1 MNSDYAANYRNLY
14 RNHWWWRAREEA
26 VLRVL
31 RAQFQSSPTSRILDI
46 GCGDG
51 LLFNQ
56 LASLGDVHG
65 VEVCSDLVS
74 ADNPWRSRIYVG
86 PFDEQ
91 YQPARKFDLILMLD
105 VLEHFA
111 DPIAAL
117 QHAGRL
123 LRPNGL
129 LLIHVPAFRTLW
141 TSHDDFNHHYTRYSK
156 GSLTQSL
163 HEADFGVSHLQYTF
177 YWTCPVKLA
186 IRAKERIM
194 TVAPKP
200 AAVPAAWINNACYHL
215 CRLEQRLF
223 RHRSPGFGSSILAL
237 ARHARSRNPTTDSHI
252 TTVPVPVPE
261 LETCET

>member
-1 MNSDYAANYRNLY
+1 M
-14 RNHWWWRAREEA
+14 
-26 VLRVL
+26 RVL
-31 RAQFQSSPTSRILDI
+31 REHFPANPSRRILDI
-46 GCGDG
+46 GCGDA

-65 VEVCSDLVS
+65 VEVCPDLVS

-111 DPIAAL
+111 DPLAAL
-117 QHAGRL
+117 RHAGRL
-123 LRPNGL
+123 LEPNGL
-129 LLIHVPAFRTLW
+129 LLLHVPAFRMLW
-141 TSHDDFNHHYTRYSK
+141 TSHDDFNHHYTRYTRH
-156 GSLTQSL
+156 SLAQSL
-163 HEADFGVSHLQYTF
+163 RESAYDVAHLQYTF

-186 IRAKERIM
+186 IRAKERIVS
-194 TVAPKP
+194 TSPTP
-200 AAVPAAWINNACYHL
+200 AALPAPWINNTCYHL

-237 ARHARSRNPTTDSHI
+237 ARHTEPANEPVDPTPTRFRSVKP
-252 TTVPVPVPE
+252 PE
-261 LETCET
+261 TLEEAEEAEPLMIANSR